1 MPFFSTLQIDSL
13 NFKRLIFGDE
23 HGLKRKLKASNC
35 CLRATWSHQ
44 QIKIY
49 SLLKPMHGLSIK
61 PILCFD
67 TETRCLSMRISYSL
81 GSTILNFWVLNL
93 MLPFISKIIEKQ
105 FSNDCLIQEVPML
118 WFSHCPL
125 KWVLTSAPTPLY
137 DCLAFA
143 VVESSP
149 PHASIIFVQS
159 MKDL

>member
-1 MPFFSTLQIDSL
+1 MVVSFMPFFSTLQIDSL

-35 CLRATWSHQ
+35 CLRAILSHQ
-44 QIKIY
+44 QIKID

-93 MLPFISKIIEKQ
+93 MLSFISKIIENQ

-118 WFSHCPL
+118 
-125 KWVLTSAPTPLY
+125 
-137 DCLAFA
+137 
-143 VVESSP
+143 
-149 PHASIIFVQS
+149 
-159 MKDL
+159 